1 MWKKKKN
8 KSIRRK
14 RDKGKG
20 RKKKKKDNIFLRG
33 QVITWRPLKKED
45 LEGYDPEAT
54 LKMRADNSMKRICQ
68 DFCQWIESL
77 GGTDNAI
84 DEEVLR
90 DMFEI
95 DFSADICRTLQVKEK
110 YR

>member
-1 MWKKKKN
+1 MV
-8 KSIRRK
+8 
-14 RDKGKG
+14 
-20 RKKKKKDNIFLRG
+20 
-33 QVITWRPLKKED
+33 QVVTWRPLTKRD

-68 DFCQWIESL
+68 DFCQWIETL
-77 GGTDNAI
+77 GGTDNTI

-95 DFSADICRTLQVKEK
+95 DFSADACRATQVKEEC
-110 YR
+110 RLFVTLRFCPDSL